1 MFARIP
7 TLVLAVI
14 FVLRALCGATLAR
27 AEAAQAPDPMAH
39 FYVFGLGLGLG
50 VGGAVSWKYKQ
61 TWTGEFTTL
70 NEGWFGKD
78 TYAGGADKLGHF
90 YTDFVLVRALNEIYS
105 RHGYGETESIIN
117 AALGS
122 MAIRTV
128 MEVADGYTTFRFSPQ
143 DLAANTLGTVSSA
156 LLLAHPTLDRLISV
170 SWTYLPSQEKLDG
183 KVDWF
188 SIDNDYNGSMYHL
201 NFHLKEAARLMGS
214 QASPVDLYTIGLS
227 YETRGY
233 DRERD
238 YKQRIL
244 GLNLGLSL
252 EELIGRHM
260 DAGKGTNA
268 LKTLVHYY
276 KVPFTYGGV
285 TYDLDHQKYGVRFGL
300 NYFY

>member
-1 MFARIP
+1 MFARLT
-7 TLVLAVI
+7 TLVLN
-14 FVLRALCGATLAR
+14 FALVAQLLFASGNAH
-27 AEAAQAPDPMAH
+27 AEDVKAPDPMAH

-90 YTDFVLVRALNEIYS
+90 YTDFVLVRALNEVYS
-105 RHGYGETESIIN
+105 RHGYGKTDSLVNSVI
-117 AALGS
+117 GS

-143 DLAANTLGTVSSA
+143 DLAANTLGTLTSAA
-156 LLLAHPTLDRLISV
+156 LLANPTLDRLISV

-214 QASPVDLYTIGLS
+214 QASVVDQYTVGLS

-238 YKQRIL
+238 YKQRIV
-244 GLNLGLSL
+244 GLNVGLSV
-252 EELIGRHM
+252 EELL
-260 DAGKGTNA
+260 DTPA

-276 KVPFTYGGV
+276 KLPFTYGGV
-285 TYDLDHQKYGVRFGL
+285 TYDLDHKRYGVRYGL